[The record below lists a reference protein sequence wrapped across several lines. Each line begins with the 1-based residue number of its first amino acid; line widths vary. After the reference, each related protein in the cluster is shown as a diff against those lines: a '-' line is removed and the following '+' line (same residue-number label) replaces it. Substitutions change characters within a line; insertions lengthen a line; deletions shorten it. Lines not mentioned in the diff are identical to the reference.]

1 MLIGLI
7 RIYAYE
13 GVIFRSLA
21 KAWSFYYEKQ
31 DTDMLALLKQVYRV
45 FEAACQGKERV
56 KRTRCE

>member
-1 MLIGLI
+1 MLIEFI

-31 DTDMLALLKQVYRV
+31 DTDMLTLLKQVYQV
-45 FEAACQGKERV
+45 FEAACQGKEKV
-56 KRTRCE
+56 KRTGCE